1 MTSLNINQIKRYLPH
16 RYPFLLVDA
25 VDEVV
30 PNESIRARKSVS
42 VNEPFFAG
50 HFPGNPVM
58 PGVLQIEA
66 MAQAGAL
73 LAAVSGA
80 RLDPDNAV
88 YVTGI
93 TDCRFKRPV
102 VPGDVLELRAA
113 ISKRKL
119 SVWKLACE
127 ARVNGAV
134 ASSAV
139 ITATTARAPGA
150 TQTPDGFPEPGFG
163 SE

>member
-1 MTSLNINQIKRYLPH
+1 MTALNINQIKSYLPH
-16 RYPFLLVDA
+16 RHPFLFVDV

-30 PNESIRARKSVS
+30 PNESIRARKAVS
-42 VNEPFFAG
+42 VNETFFNG

-80 RLDPDNAV
+80 KLDRENAV

-93 TDCRFKRPV
+93 TDCKFKRPV
-102 VPGDVLELRAA
+102 VPGDVLQLTATVLKKKMS
-113 ISKRKL
+113 IWKL
-119 SVWKLACE
+119 SCEVHVSGKLAS
-127 ARVNGAV
+127 A
-134 ASSAV
+134 AV
-139 ITATTARAPGA
+139 ITATTAPAASPSRLPDHFPAPGFS
-150 TQTPDGFPEPGFG
+150 PD
-163 SE
+163 